1 MSKKSLDF
9 FTSLVNCHDSYLP
22 IFPCIGTFCIQIVCT
37 MPVSL
42 TKTKETQFTFKSD
55 TSSTYLF
62 SDEAQVE
69 KSTPKRQHSAPE
81 YLERRKQEKIRRK
94 SELCLLK
101 NRFQPRVLRKSDVGT
116 TAKSQ
121 QEIRRSILMQEN
133 KNEGDKAQNVRL
145 FSCSVMPAFTREK
158 SLLTPRIKQG
168 SLNSNLSALDFPFF
182 FFSFFCD
189 PGHK

>member
-1 MSKKSLDF
+1 MQLGQNKTGGKENYFVCNWKRLTAKVYEQKKSRF
-9 FTSLVNCHDSYLP
+9 FYFTSELP
-22 IFPCIGTFCIQIVCT
+22 WLIPTYFPIYTFCIQIVCT

-133 KNEGDKAQNVRL
+133 KNEEDKAQNVRL

-158 SLLTPRIKQG
+158 
-168 SLNSNLSALDFPFF
+168 F
-182 FFSFFCD
+182 
-189 PGHK
+189 